1 MAPIRFSIELLNT
14 GERLPVLLQDTTTL
28 WSLKELL
35 VDSGREID
43 DETLKLIHHG
53 RILPIHDAS
62 GRERS
67 LRDAGIRHGSRLKA
81 MWSRN
86 RDMTKIHN
94 ARQASGASN
103 RDDWVAFSGQ
113 ERVSTGEPG
122 QEAVCRQSK
131 SIDPG
136 VSSHPIPQTPPGKKK
151 EDSSASFKKGDAVLY
166 RSRDGKWSK
175 VTIASVDYSL
185 FPPSYGINI
194 VAPDG
199 STSYRETEASRLK
212 PISETDT
219 SAT

>member
-86 RDMTKIHN
+86 RDMIKIPS
-94 ARQASGASN
+94 ARQVSGASN

-122 QEAVCRQSK
+122 QEAVGRQSK

-136 VSSHPIPQTPPGKKK
+136 ISSHPIPQTPPGKKK

-212 PISETDT
+212 PIPETDT
-219 SAT
+219 SPT

>member
-1 MAPIRFSIELLNT
+1 MAPIRFSIELLNS
-14 GERLPVLLQDTTTL
+14 GERLSVRLQDTTTL
-28 WSLKELL
+28 GSLKELL
-35 VDSGREID
+35 VDSGKEID

-62 GRERS
+62 GREMC

-81 MWSRN
+81 MWSGK
-86 RDMTKIHN
+86 RDTAKMQS
-94 ARQASGASN
+94 ARQVSGASN
-103 RDDWVAFSGQ
+103 REDWVAFSGQ
-113 ERVSTGEPG
+113 ERGSAGEPA
-122 QEAVCRQSK
+122 QEATAKQSK

-136 VSSHPIPQTPPGKKK
+136 ISSHPIPQTPPDEKKG
-151 EDSSASFKKGDAVLY
+151 DSSVSFKKGDAVLY

-199 STSYRETEASRLK
+199 STNYRETEASRLK
-212 PISETDT
+212 PIPDSDT
-219 SAT
+219 SPT